1 MSNFFSK
8 KSWKKWWKQQKQIII
23 YRTSFMAL
31 WLIALVGT
39 AFALSL
45 CSGSTKAMSI
55 LFAGGVALPLVLMVF
70 VGFFIVMVNTG
81 WKNLMLLM
89 FFHMLFVYFGFN
101 GVKCILKNPPS

>member
-23 YRTSFMAL
+23 YRTSYMAL
-31 WLIALVGT
+31 WLIAFVGT

-55 LFAGGVALPLVLMVF
+55 LF
-70 VGFFIVMVNTG
+70 
-81 WKNLMLLM
+81 
-89 FFHMLFVYFGFN
+89 
-101 GVKCILKNPPS
+101 